1 MKISYNWLK
10 QYIDI
15 DLTAE
20 QVAEILTLTGLEVE
34 EIEHVG
40 SSFNGIVVGEVRS
53 VRPHENAD
61 RLTVCTVNAGTGND
75 LQIICGAPN
84 VRAGQKVP
92 VAMVGSVL
100 PIKLEDGSNL
110 VIRKAKIRG
119 VASEGMIC
127 AEDELGLG
135 DDHSG
140 IMVLNP
146 DIEPGT
152 PFSSVYSS
160 YEDYVFEIGLTPNRP
175 DASCHIGV
183 ARDIAAVTG
192 QELQLPDNTS
202 AGHTSSLEDRIDICI
217 ENPDKCYRYVGMMVE
232 NVTIGPSPDW
242 LQNRLRAIGL
252 RPINNVVDVTNY
264 VMYEFGQ
271 PLHAFDYERI
281 AGKTIIVKDYN
292 HEIPFTTLDDSARKV
307 PAGSIFICDGDKPV
321 AIGGVMG
328 GVNSEISDTTSTVF
342 IESASFNPVSVR
354 KTSKSL
360 SLQTDSSYRFERGVD
375 PNITRVAAA
384 RCADLIAETAGG
396 AIIGGITDVYP
407 EEIKPIQVNLRPAF
421 LKRILGTDIDTG
433 TVTAILQRLG
443 FQPEV
448 NGTVVKCMVPTFRP
462 DVTMEIDLVEEVA
475 RIYNYNNIPTTGRIA
490 FSKPSLLPK
499 EEIFQTLLRDTAKAM
514 GFQEIYTNSL
524 LPDQVAHTMPDADHL
539 LSTLNPISKDQSLLR
554 PTLGYGFL
562 KTAAYNFNRLAE
574 GVRLFELGNIFSKS
588 ASGTYHQGIREEAV
602 LLLGVAGQR
611 TREHWTSPAA
621 DYTVHD
627 LKSAFD
633 AIARKLRLH
642 FVQEVTENRI
652 NYTCSGIGIGHI
664 VIEKPG
670 DLRKLDITRPAY
682 YGELYVPVLL
692 SLYYQND
699 VLTYKPV
706 PKYPPFDFDFA
717 VIVSKNVA
725 AGDLERV
732 TRTEAGPL
740 LSSLDVFDIFEGN
753 PLQDNEKSV
762 AFRLRFIDDDKTL
775 TIKDVQAIMGK
786 ILGKLENMY
795 NAKLRSQ

>member
-20 QVAEILTLTGLEVE
+20 QVAESLTLTGLEVE
-34 EIEHVG
+34 EIEHIG
-40 SSFNGIVVGEVRS
+40 SNFNGIVVGEVLS

-61 RLTVCTVNAGTGND
+61 RLTVCTMNAGTGTN

-140 IMVLNP
+140 IMVLSP

-152 PFSSVYSS
+152 
-160 YEDYVFEIGLTPNRP
+160 L
-175 DASCHIGV
+175 
-183 ARDIAAVTG
+183 AAVTG
-192 QELQLPDNTS
+192 HPLKLPDNPS
-202 AGHTSSLEDRIDICI
+202 AGHTSTIADRIDISI

-232 NVTIGPSPDW
+232 NVTVGPSPDW

-281 AGKTIIVKDYN
+281 SGKTIVVKDYN
-292 HEIPFTTLDDSARKV
+292 REIPFTTLDDSERNV
-307 PAGSIFICDGDKPV
+307 PAGAIFICDGDKPV
-321 AIGGVMG
+321 AIGGIMG
-328 GVNSEISDTTSTVF
+328 GINSEIADTTSTVF

-360 SLQTDSSYRFERGVD
+360 TLQTDSSYRFERGVD
-375 PNITRVAAA
+375 PNITRIAAA
-384 RCADLIAETAGG
+384 RCADLIAEISGG
-396 AIIGGITDVYP
+396 TIIDGTTDVYP
-407 EEIKPIQVNLRPAF
+407 NEIKPLQVNLRPSF
-421 LKRILGTDIDTG
+421 LKRILGTEIETD

-443 FQPEV
+443 FQPD
-448 NGTVVKCMVPTFRP
+448 NKGTVIECLVPTFRP

-499 EEIFQTLLRDTAKAM
+499 EETFQALLRDTAKAM

-524 LPDQVAHTMPDADHL
+524 LPDQVAATFTDADHL

-562 KTAAYNFNRLAE
+562 KTVAYNFNRLAE
-574 GVRLFELGNIFSKS
+574 GVRLFELGNIFTKTGN
-588 ASGTYHQGIREEAV
+588 GTYHQGIREEAV

-611 TREHWTSPAA
+611 SREHWTSPAA

-627 LKSAFD
+627 LKSAFE

-642 FVQEVTENRI
+642 FEQDVTENRI
-652 NYTCSGIGIGHI
+652 NYTCSGMA
-664 VIEKPG
+664 
-670 DLRKLDITRPAY
+670 RPAY
-682 YGELYVPVLL
+682 YGELNVPALQG
-692 SLYYQND
+692 LYYQND

-717 VIVSKNVA
+717 VIVSNTVA
-725 AGDLERV
+725 AGDLESV
-732 TRTEAGPL
+732 TRKEAGPL

-775 TIKDVQAIMGK
+775 TIKDVQAIIGK
-786 ILGKLENMY
+786 ILGKLEKMY

>member
-10 QYIDI
+10 EYIDT

-20 QVAEILTLTGLEVE
+20 QVADILTLTGLEVE
-34 EIEHVG
+34 EIEHIG
-40 SSFNGIVVGEVRS
+40 SSFNGIVVGEVLA

-61 RLTVCTVNAGTGND
+61 RLTVCTVNAGTGTD

-84 VRAGQKVP
+84 VRASQKVA

-100 PIKLEDGSNL
+100 PLKLEDGSNL
-110 VIRKAKIRG
+110 VIKKAKIRG

-140 IMVLNP
+140 IMVLP
-146 DIEPGT
+146 ADIEPGT
-152 PFSSVYSS
+152 PFSQIHSS

-183 ARDIAAVTG
+183 ARDLAAVTG
-192 QELQLPDNTS
+192 QPLKLPANPS
-202 AGHTSSLEDRIDICI
+202 AAHKSTIDDRIDIRI

-232 NVTIGPSPDW
+232 NVTIGPSPEW
-242 LQNRLRAIGL
+242 LHNRLKAIGL

-271 PLHAFDYERI
+271 PLHAFDYQLI
-281 AGKTIIVKDYN
+281 SGKTIIVKDYDR
-292 HEIPFTTLDDSARKV
+292 EIPFTTLDDIERTV
-307 PAGSIFICDGDKPV
+307 PAGAIFICDGEKPV

-328 GVNSEISDTTSTVF
+328 GLNSEIADTTKTVF
-342 IESASFNPVSVR
+342 IESASFNPVNVR
-354 KTSKSL
+354 KTSKTL
-360 SLQTDSSYRFERGVD
+360 ALQTESSYRFERGVD
-375 PNITRVAAA
+375 PNITRMAAA

-396 AIIGGITDVYP
+396 TIVEGTTDVYP
-407 EEIKPIQVNLRPAF
+407 EVVKPAPVNLRPAF
-421 LKRILGTDIDTG
+421 LKRILGTEIEIN
-433 TVTAILQRLG
+433 TVTAILERLG
-443 FQPEV
+443 FQPQNKGSVIE
-448 NGTVVKCMVPTFRP
+448 CLVPTFRP

-499 EEIFQTLLRDTAKAM
+499 EETFQMLLRDTAKAM

-524 LPDQVAHTMPDADHL
+524 LPDQIAGIMPENEHL
-539 LSTLNPISKDQSLLR
+539 LFTLNPISKDQSLLR

-562 KTAAYNFNRLAE
+562 KTVAYNFNRLAE
-574 GVRLFELGNIFSKS
+574 GMRLFELGNTFS
-588 ASGTYHQGIREEAV
+588 ATDNGTYHKGIQEEAV

-611 TREHWTSPAA
+611 SREHWTSPAV

-627 LKSAFD
+627 LKAAFD
-633 AIARKLRLH
+633 ALARKLRLQ
-642 FVQEVTENRI
+642 FDQEVSDNLIR
-652 NYTCSGIGIGHI
+652 YTCSGINVGHI
-664 VIEKPG
+664 IVKKTD
-670 DLRKLDITRPAY
+670 DLKKMDITRPVF
-682 YGELYVPVLL
+682 YGELFVSALQN
-692 SLYYQND
+692 LYYNNEA
-699 VLTYKPV
+699 LTYKPV

-717 VIVSKNVA
+717 IIVNKAVA

-732 TRTEAGPL
+732 TRKEAGPL
-740 LSSLDVFDIFEGN
+740 LSNLDVFDIFEGK

-775 TIKDVQAIMGK
+775 TIKDVQAIIEK
-786 ILGKLENMY
+786 ILGKLEKQY
-795 NAKLRSQ
+795 QAKLRSQ

>member
-10 QYIDI
+10 EYIDI
-15 DLTAE
+15 DLSAE

-34 EIEHVG
+34 EIEHIG
-40 SSFNGIVVGEVRS
+40 SNFNGIVVGEVLA

-61 RLTVCTVNAGTGND
+61 RLTVCTVDAGTGTD

-119 VASEGMIC
+119 VSSEGMIC

-135 DDHSG
+135 EDHSG
-140 IMVLNP
+140 IMVLDP

-152 PFSSVYSS
+152 AFSRVYSS
-160 YEDYVFEIGLTPNRP
+160 YEDYIFEIGLTPNRP

-183 ARDIAAVTG
+183 ARDLAAVTG
-192 QELQLPDNTS
+192 QPLRLPDNPS
-202 AGHTSSLEDRIDICI
+202 AGHSSTIADRIDISI

-281 AGKTIIVKDYN
+281 SGKTIIVKDYN
-292 HEIPFTTLDDSARKV
+292 HEIPFTTLDDIKRTV
-307 PAGSIFICDGDKPV
+307 PAGAIFICDGDKPV

-328 GVNSEISDTTSTVF
+328 GVNSEIAGTTSTVF

-354 KTSKSL
+354 KTSKTL
-360 SLQTDSSYRFERGVD
+360 ALQTDSSYRFERGVD
-375 PNITRVAAA
+375 PNITRMAAA
-384 RCADLIAETAGG
+384 RCADLIAQTAGG
-396 AIIGGITDVYP
+396 TIIEGTTDVYP
-407 EEIKPIQVNLRPAF
+407 KQIKPLQVNLRPAF
-421 LKRILGTDIDTG
+421 LRRILGTDIESD

-443 FQPEV
+443 FQPE
-448 NGTVVKCMVPTFRP
+448 NKGTVIECQVPTFRP

-499 EEIFQTLLRDTAKAM
+499 EETFQVLLRDTAKAI

-524 LPDQVAHTMPDADHL
+524 LPDQVAATIPDADHL
-539 LSTLNPISKDQSLLR
+539 LFTLNPISRDQSLLR
-554 PTLGYGFL
+554 PSLGYGFL
-562 KTAAYNFNRLAE
+562 KTVAYNFNRLAE
-574 GVRLFELGNIFSKS
+574 GMRLFELGNIFSKTGN
-588 ASGTYHQGIREEAV
+588 GTYHLGIREEAV

-627 LKSAFD
+627 LKAAFD

-642 FVQEVTENRI
+642 FEQEVSENRI
-652 NYTCSGIGIGHI
+652 NYTCSGIGVGHI
-664 VIEKPG
+664 SIEKPG
-670 DLRKLDITRPAY
+670 DLRIMDITRPAY
-682 YGELYVPVLL
+682 YGELYVPALQR
-692 SLYYQND
+692 LYYQND
-699 VLTYKPV
+699 MLTYKPV

-717 VIVSKNVA
+717 VIVSKTVA
-725 AGDLERV
+725 AGDLESV
-732 TRTEAGPL
+732 TSREAGPL
-740 LSSLDVFDIFEGN
+740 LNSLDVFDIFEGN

-762 AFRLRFIDDDKTL
+762 AFRLRFIDHDKTL
-775 TIKDVQAIMGK
+775 TIKDVQAIIGK
-786 ILGKLENMY
+786 ILDKLEKMY